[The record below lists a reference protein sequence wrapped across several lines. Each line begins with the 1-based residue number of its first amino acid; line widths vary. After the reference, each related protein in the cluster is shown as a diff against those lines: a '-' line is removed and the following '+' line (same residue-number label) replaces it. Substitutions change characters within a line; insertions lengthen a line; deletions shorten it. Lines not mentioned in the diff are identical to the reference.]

1 MFHKPLS
8 LFGSGY
14 SLRYIFFNTGFY
26 TFVMSSL
33 YPATREQM
41 IYGSET
47 RQLSKNASD
56 PNSGKYGRGRE
67 STDIDRETTDIYHF
81 H

>member
-1 MFHKPLS
+1 
-8 LFGSGY
+8 
-14 SLRYIFFNTGFY
+14 
-26 TFVMSSL
+26 MSSL
-33 YPATREQM
+33 YLATREQP

-67 STDIDRETTDIYHF
+67 STDIDRETTDIYNF
-81 H
+81 HLGKYGQCVE

>member
-1 MFHKPLS
+1 
-8 LFGSGY
+8 
-14 SLRYIFFNTGFY
+14 
-26 TFVMSSL
+26 MSSL
-33 YPATREQM
+33 YPATREQT
-41 IYGSET
+41 IYRSET

-67 STDIDRETTDIYHF
+67 TTDIERENTDIYTF

>member
-1 MFHKPLS
+1 MH
-8 LFGSGY
+8 SG
-14 SLRYIFFNTGFY
+14 TGFY
-26 TFVMSSL
+26 TCFMSSL
-33 YPATREQM
+33 YPATREQA

-47 RQLSKNASD
+47 RQLSKISSD

-67 STDIDRETTDIYHF
+67 STDIDRENTDIYNF